1 MKTSLVTGGCGFI
14 GSHLVDSLINK
25 GHRVHVIDNLSSE
38 CNEQFYFNKE
48 AIYLQEDIKNYDK
61 IEHFFKNV
69 DYVFHLAAES
79 RIQPT
84 LTRPQETCMTNFVG
98 TCNVLEASKNSA
110 VSRFF
115 YSSTSSAYGRKNHSI
130 AHKLLDKPCELRED
144 MSTDCLNPYSVSKV
158 AAEDLCKIYS
168 SLWNLNSITF
178 RYFNVYGE
186 RQPTKGKYAP
196 VLGLFIKQ
204 KNENKPMTIV
214 GDGKQRRDFTHVS
227 DIVNANILAM
237 EAEDITGVSGE
248 IFNVGTGTNHSI
260 LEIASMIGDKVEHLP
275 PRLGEAQQTLANIS
289 KISHSFGYKPSVLLE
304 DWISKNK

>member
-1 MKTSLVTGGCGFI
+1 MKKSLVTGGCGFI
-14 GSHLVDSLINK
+14 GSHLVDALIAK
-25 GHRVHVIDNLSSE
+25 GQKVYVIDDLSSE
-38 CNEQFYFNKE
+38 CNEEFYYNNE
-48 AIYLQEDIKNYDK
+48 AVYLHEDIKNYDK
-61 IEHFFKNV
+61 IEGFFKNI

-84 LTRPQETCMTNFVG
+84 LNRPQETCMTNFVG
-98 TCNVLEASKNSA
+98 TCNVLEASKNSG

-115 YSSTSSAYGRKNHSI
+115 YSGTSSAYGRKNSSI
-130 AHKLLDKPCELRED
+130 AYKILNKPCELRES
-144 MSTDCLNPYSVSKV
+144 MPTDCLNPYSVSKV

-168 SLWNLNSITF
+168 SLWGLNTITF

-196 VLGLFIKQ
+196 VIGLFMKQ

-227 DIVNANILAM
+227 DIVKANILAM
-237 EAEDITGVSGE
+237 ESEDITGVSGE
-248 IFNVGTGTNHSI
+248 IFNVGTGINHSI
-260 LEIASMIGDKVEHLP
+260 LEIASMIGGEVEHLP
-275 PRLGEAQQTLANIS
+275 PRLGEAQQTLADIS
-289 KISHSFGYKPSVLLE
+289 KISHSFDYQPSVRLE